1 MSALCVVD
9 QVPATVGNLCTGCVT
24 KLHATV
30 LQVPRLLVELD
41 VTITKQAKQTTPD
54 NGGGT
59 GGERGLVLNLAASE
73 AAGQVRMWLRA
84 VAHLTVG
91 EGERVPVGIRDLA
104 AWTARR
110 LSVAARHPEI
120 GEYHAGLLRAVFVGM
135 RCIDRAPERR
145 VIGVCDC
152 GRPLATERSSGT
164 MTCPHCRTEWVIDEW
179 VSYRDGLLL
188 DAVAS
193 TGELIEVLRSRWGY
207 DVKRKTVE
215 SWVQRKQLVSVGG
228 SPAKFRVGD
237 VVLLHCRAHGI
248 VPPVGDQEQ
257 GRAKTHAG

>member
-1 MSALCVVD
+1 MSALCVID

-41 VTITKQAKQTTPD
+41 VTITKQARQTTPGA
-54 NGGGT
+54 GGS
-59 GGERGLVLNLAASE
+59 GGERALVLNLAASE

-84 VAHLTVG
+84 VAHLTVVDW
-91 EGERVPVGIRDLA
+91 EPVPVGMRELA

-120 GEYHAGLLRAVFVGM
+120 ADYHAGLLRAVSVGV

-145 VIGVCDC
+145 VIGVCNC
-152 GRPLATERSSGT
+152 GRPLATEHSSGT
-164 MTCPHCRTEWVIDEW
+164 LACPHCQTPWAIEEWVA
-179 VSYRDGLLL
+179 YRDDLLL
-188 DAVAS
+188 DAVAT

-237 VVLLHCRAHGI
+237 VVLLHRRAHGI

-257 GRAKTHAG
+257 GRVKTRTG